1 MVHRIILLLI
11 SSAFLAGAAHIGPVH
26 AQDSTNQNTQESDSG
41 ENAEATEDAY
51 RKRMELQDARDK
63 NTFTNSTYTTQVKQ
77 EKIDKLPKESR
88 DNIRAQLTDIIIENG
103 QWEPSDILN
112 ENPYTPTEAAEGDPA
127 LREQEEE
134 AWSEQLEKYH
144 QREAA
149 AFGASR
155 PPMPGSNA
163 QQAAGSPE
171 GDGQQGQ
178 EQDGQSDSQ
187 DGSQGEGEQQ
197 GKEKNG
203 QGEAGQQG
211 SQGENG
217 SPGSAGS
224 YDPYQ
229 SEQNDRTDEISTAG
243 VSESALDFL
252 KAQQGQGAG
261 DPGQMN
267 PGEEESQQEA
277 EDQATAQQA
286 SVSQAGSNAAES
298 PPDSQDSQQQSV
310 TEPIIPGTIA
320 IKDLDKLEG
329 LEDED
334 EESDNP

>member
-1 MVHRIILLLI
+1 MFHRIFLLLI
-11 SSAFLAGAAHIGPVH
+11 SSVFLAGAVLIESVH
-26 AQDSTNQNTQESDSG
+26 AQDSDSG
-41 ENAEATEDAY
+41 EQAEATEDAY
-51 RKRMELQDARDK
+51 RKRMELKDARDK

-77 EKIDKLPKESR
+77 QKIDKLPKESR

-112 ENPYTPTEAAEGDPA
+112 ENPYSPTEAAEGDPA

-134 AWSEQLEKYH
+134 AWAEQLEKYH

-155 PPMPGSNA
+155 PPMPGSNS

-171 GDGQQGQ
+171 GGGQQGQ

-203 QGEAGQQG
+203 QGEAGQQDG
-211 SQGENG
+211 QGENG
-217 SPGSAGS
+217 SPDSAGS

-229 SEQNDRTDEISTAG
+229 SQQNDKPDEISTAG

-252 KAQQGQGAG
+252 KAQQGQSPGN
-261 DPGQMN
+261 PGQMS
-267 PGEEESQQEA
+267 PGEEDAQQE
-277 EDQATAQQA
+277 EEQATPQQA
-286 SVSQAGSNAAES
+286 SLSQAESNAAES

-329 LEDED
+329 LEDEN
-334 EESDNP
+334 EEPDNP

>member
-1 MVHRIILLLI
+1 MFHRIFLLLI
-11 SSAFLAGAAHIGPVH
+11 SSAFLAGAVLIESVH
-26 AQDSTNQNTQESDSG
+26 AQDSTNRDTEDSDSG
-41 ENAEATEDAY
+41 ERAEATEDAY

-63 NTFTNSTYTTQVKQ
+63 NTFTNSTYTAQVKQ

-155 PPMPGSNA
+155 PPMPGSNS

-171 GDGQQGQ
+171 GSGQQGQ

-197 GKEKNG
+197 GKG
-203 QGEAGQQG
+203 QDGKGEAGQQDG
-211 SQGENG
+211 QGDNG
-217 SPGSAGS
+217 SAGSAGS

-229 SEQNDRTDEISTAG
+229 SQQNDRTDEISTAG

-252 KAQQGQGAG
+252 KAQQGQGSG
-261 DPGQMN
+261 DAAQMSPGQ
-267 PGEEESQQEA
+267 
-277 EDQATAQQA
+277 EDAQQA
-286 SVSQAGSNAAES
+286 AEEQSTQQQASLNQAQENPAEP
-298 PPDSQDSQQQSV
+298 PPDSQDSQQQSQ

-334 EESDNP
+334 EEPDNP

>member
-1 MVHRIILLLI
+1 MFHRIFLLQI
-11 SSAFLAGAAHIGPVH
+11 SSAFLAGAVLIGSAH
-26 AQDSTNQNTQESDSG
+26 AQDSDSG
-41 ENAEATEDAY
+41 EQAEATEDAY
-51 RKRMELQDARDK
+51 RKRMELKDARDK

-77 EKIDKLPKESR
+77 QKIDKLPKESR

-112 ENPYTPTEAAEGDPA
+112 ENPYSPTEAAEGDPA

-134 AWSEQLEKYH
+134 AWAEQLEKYH
-144 QREAA
+144 QRDAA

-155 PPMPGSNA
+155 PPMPGSNS

-171 GDGQQGQ
+171 GGGQQGQ

-197 GKEKNG
+197 GQEKNG
-203 QGEAGQQG
+203 QGEAGQQDG
-211 SQGENG
+211 QGENG
-217 SPGSAGS
+217 SPDSAGS

-229 SEQNDRTDEISTAG
+229 SQQNDKSDEISTAG

-252 KAQQGQGAG
+252 KAQQGQSSG
-261 DPGQMN
+261 DPGQMS
-267 PGEEESQQEA
+267 PGEEDAQQE
-277 EDQATAQQA
+277 EEQATTQQA
-286 SVSQAGSNAAES
+286 SLSQAESNAAES
-298 PPDSQDSQQQSV
+298 PPNSQDSQQQSV

-329 LEDED
+329 LENED
-334 EESDNP
+334 EEPDN

>member
-1 MVHRIILLLI
+1 MLHRIILLLI
-11 SSAFLAGAAHIGPVH
+11 ISAFLAGAVLIESVH
-26 AQDSTNQNTQESDSG
+26 AQDSTNRNNEDSDSG
-41 ENAEATEDAY
+41 ERAEATEDAY

-63 NTFTNSTYTTQVKQ
+63 NTFTNSTYTAQVKQ

-155 PPMPGSNA
+155 PPMPGSNS
-163 QQAAGSPE
+163 QQAAGGPE
-171 GDGQQGQ
+171 GSGQ

-197 GKEKNG
+197 GKEKDG
-203 QGEAGQQG
+203 QGETGQQDG
-211 SQGENG
+211 QGENG
-217 SPGSAGS
+217 SAGSAGS

-229 SEQNDRTDEISTAG
+229 SQQNDRTDEISTAG

-252 KAQQGQGAG
+252 KAQQGQGSG
-261 DPGQMN
+261 DPGQMS
-267 PGEEESQQEA
+267 PGEE
-277 EDQATAQQA
+277 DAQQA
-286 SVSQAGSNAAES
+286 AEEQSTQQQASLSQAQENPAEP

-310 TEPIIPGTIA
+310 TDPVIPGTIA
-320 IKDLDKLEG
+320 IKDLNKLEG
-329 LEDED
+329 LEDLED
-334 EESDNP
+334 EDVEPDN